1 MRFPILVLLTASLTA
16 LAGCAAPVR
25 DDVPDDGIGMEVEP
39 ADVLVETTETTTTTT
54 EAPISVTPA
63 EVPPADAPASRR
75 KVEPGT
81 AVFIDEDAA
90 RRRADGPV
98 AGDVTFNWE
107 NVPVPVVVKAILGDL
122 LGENYV
128 IAPGVQGTVTFATAK
143 PINASQA
150 LAVLEQALAWNN
162 LALVYKD
169 GRYTVLPT
177 GQAIQGNLP
186 PRIGSLR
193 DQRGFEV
200 RVAPL
205 KYVAATEMEKLLA
218 PYAKPGA
225 IVRADNARSM
235 LVLAGTATEL
245 ETYLDTIDV
254 FDVNWLKGMSVGMYP
269 LERVEAKDI
278 VPELEKIFGEGG
290 PTPLAGMFRFLPIER
305 MNAVMVITPQPEYLL
320 EAERW
325 LGRLD
330 RGGSEAGAQLFVYY
344 VKNVKATDLAEK
356 LTEIFAEG
364 SSRTSTTRS
373 SSPIGAVA
381 PGIES
386 VEIKSIN
393 DKSREE
399 PQQAAPRATAPSV
412 TASGDGIAIVES
424 DDIRIT
430 AIEDSNALLV
440 RATPG
445 QYDAILKAINRL
457 DTVPLQVHIEA
468 KILQVDL
475 TGNLNFGVQWFFE
488 NSFSSGATE
497 AYRRGRRGYDNETP
511 GLARRNAWNS
521 FAGTIGMPQG
531 IRWTFLNT
539 SAEALINALDSETN
553 ATVLA
558 APSLVV
564 LNNKEAS
571 FNVGQQIPVVSSY
584 LNQFQQTP
592 TTPVDPNQPG
602 TGFVNP
608 GAGFSSVQ
616 FRDTGIILSVTPR
629 VNPGG
634 LVYLEISQEN
644 SSPAGAPDQTG
655 NVAINKT
662 EIETEIAVQS
672 GETVLLGGLIKDQ
685 EQKGRDGIPGISKI
699 PVLGRMFGS
708 NTNTETR
715 QEILILITPT
725 VIEND
730 QDARDLTNGYRQRF
744 KGLQPLL
751 KRVDEGDH

>member
-1 MRFPILVLLTASLTA
+1 LLTATLTV
-16 LAGCAAPVR
+16 LAGCQPAAVR
-25 DDVPDDGIGMEVEP
+25 DDAPDAALVEARAQDPGDEV
-39 ADVLVETTETTTTTT
+39 VVETTATTTTTT
-54 EAPISVTPA
+54 VAPAPA
-63 EVPPADAPASRR
+63 APADATPPEGASRR
-75 KVEPGT
+75 KVEAGT
-81 AVFIDEDAA
+81 AEFFDRGAA
-90 RRRADGPV
+90 QRKPDGPV
-98 AGDVTFNWE
+98 PGDATFNFE
-107 NVPVPVVVKAILGDL
+107 NTAVQAVVKAILGDL

-128 IAPGVQGTVTFATAK
+128 IAPGVQGTVSFSTAK

-177 GQAIQGNLP
+177 GQAIPGNLS
-186 PRIGSLR
+186 PRFGPLSS
-193 DQRGFEV
+193 QRGYEV
-200 RVAPL
+200 RIAPL

-235 LVLAGTATEL
+235 LVLAGTASEL
-245 ETYLDTIDV
+245 ESYLDTIET

-269 LERVEAKDI
+269 LERVEAKDV

-290 PTPLAGMFRFLPIER
+290 ATPLAGMFRFLPIER
-305 MNAVMVITPQPEYLL
+305 MNAVMVITPQPEYLV

-356 LTEIFAEG
+356 LTEIFASG
-364 SSRTSTTRS
+364 SSSSTTTRTSA
-373 SSPIGAVA
+373 PIGAVA

-393 DKSREE
+393 DRSREE
-399 PQQAAPRATAPSV
+399 KKAESAPKPAYGATS
-412 TASGDGIAIVES
+412 TSSGEGIAIVES

-445 QYDAILKAINRL
+445 QYDAILKAITRL

-475 TGNLNFGVQWFFE
+475 GGAFEFGVQWFFE
-488 NSFSSGATE
+488 HATGD
-497 AYRRGRRGYDNETP
+497 AANLRYRRDRRGYDDDTL
-511 GLARRNAWNS
+511 GIVQRNAWNS
-521 FAGTIGMPQG
+521 FAGTVGDG
-531 IRWTFLNT
+531 GLSWTFLNV
-539 SAEALINALDSETN
+539 SAEALISALDSETN
-553 ATVLA
+553 AQVIA

-571 FNVGQQIPVVSSY
+571 FNVGQQIPVVSSF
-584 LNQFQQTP
+584 LNTFQPTP
-592 TTPVDPNQPG
+592 TVPTDPGNPAI
-602 TGFVNP
+602 VNP
-608 GAGFSSVQ
+608 GAGYSSVQ
-616 FRDTGIILSVTPR
+616 FRDTGIILNVTPR

-644 SSPAGAPDQTG
+644 SSPAGDADQTG
-655 NVAINKT
+655 NVPINKT

-672 GETVLLGGLIKDQ
+672 GQTVLLGGLIKDTRTSGQ
-685 EQKGRDGIPGISKI
+685 DGVPGLNKVPILRSLFGKTSK
-699 PVLGRMFGS
+699 S
-708 NTNTETR
+708 STR

-730 QDARDLTNGYRQRF
+730 QDARDLTDDYRRRF
-744 KGLQPLL
+744 KGLQPLM
-751 KRVDEGDH
+751 KRDAEGM